1 MKFSSRFSAR
11 VGLLGGFSLGCWCG
25 DNGSVCSFALDAPFQ
40 HGVWVE
46 THSDPFASPCMFAPA
61 ADHCGN
67 AWKKNGDGQD
77 LLEASVRFGVFLTMD
92 NLKLLCARLGAEPV
106 APGSGKRGNIIK
118 IDYAKALVKKMF
130 PDLDM
135 DSAEAKRMIQA
146 ITWQSSKKLNE
157 DEKKILDYVAEL
169 DEENRECPEFKRVA
183 KLAKQELHTVEREKM
198 EAELRQKLREEA
210 SLDEV
215 SKKRRRKRLQ
225 KQQWSQARE
234 LLAARKVCQRHL
246 LVPENLQKLLQ
257 SCDCFYMK
265 KFELIRR
272 STSLVMPAHMDT
284 ERTTQVPLLNF
295 STAHWFL
302 FTPLG
307 P

>member
-1 MKFSSRFSAR
+1 M
-11 VGLLGGFSLGCWCG
+11 
-25 DNGSVCSFALDAPFQ
+25 
-40 HGVWVE
+40 E

-77 LLEASVRFGVFLTMD
+77 LLEASVRFGVFLNMD

-215 SKKRRRKRLQ
+215 SKKKAEEEAAKAAVEPSTRASSSKEGVPAASSGTRKPSETPAELRL
-225 KQQWSQARE
+225 
-234 LLAARKVCQRHL
+234 LLHEKIRADPKIYITRDASSYGYRAYYPSSFVEFQHRTL
-246 LVPENLQKLLQ
+246 ILV
-257 SCDCFYMK
+257 Y
-265 KFELIRR
+265 
-272 STSLVMPAHMDT
+272 
-284 ERTTQVPLLNF
+284 
-295 STAHWFL
+295 
-302 FTPLG
+302 PLG
-307 P
+307 SLTRKFLTSNTEVS